1 MVKKNYMKK
10 ITYILGL
17 ISFSISIII
26 GCSQYDDGEYQDLS
40 NDVSKDSP
48 KNLNK
53 DEKLKIDEAIDNKEN
68 EIINV
73 VLPKESGVT
82 EFKDDDDWSE

>member
-1 MVKKNYMKK
+1 M
-10 ITYILGL
+10 
-17 ISFSISIII
+17 FSISIII
-26 GCSQYDDGEYQDLS
+26 GCSQYEDGEYQDLS

-68 EIINV
+68 EIINI

-82 EFKDDDDWSE
+82 ELEDDDDWSE

>member
-1 MVKKNYMKK
+1 MKK

-17 ISFSISIII
+17 IFFSISIII
-26 GCSQYDDGEYQDLS
+26 GCSQYEDGEYQDLS

-53 DEKLKIDEAIDNKEN
+53 DEKLKINETIDNKEN
-68 EIINV
+68 EIINI

-82 EFKDDDDWSE
+82 ELEDDDDWSE

>member
-1 MVKKNYMKK
+1 MKK

-17 ISFSISIII
+17 ILFSISIII
-26 GCSQYDDGEYQDLS
+26 GCSQYEDGEYQDLS

-68 EIINV
+68 EIINI

-82 EFKDDDDWSE
+82 ELEDDDDWSE

>member
-1 MVKKNYMKK
+1 MKK

-17 ISFSISIII
+17 ILFSISIII
-26 GCSQYDDGEYQDLS
+26 GCSQYEDEEYQDLS

-68 EIINV
+68 EIINI

-82 EFKDDDDWSE
+82 ELEDDDDWSE

>member
-1 MVKKNYMKK
+1 MKK
-10 ITYILGL
+10 ITYIIGL
-17 ISFSISIII
+17 ILFSISIII
-26 GCSQYDDGEYQDLS
+26 GCSQYEDGEYQDLS

-68 EIINV
+68 EIINI

-82 EFKDDDDWSE
+82 ELEDDDDWSE